1 MTRINLAE
9 IQPTALTAMLGL
21 EGYVSGTDLPAEFKE
36 MIKLRA
42 SMINKCAYC
51 IQMHTAQALELGMSQ
66 QQLFALAAW
75 EESPLFNDTERAI
88 LALTDEMTRVAD
100 QGVSDSTYQ
109 AALAALGEDSLAK
122 AMMQVITINAWNR
135 FALATQMTH

>member
-9 IQPTALTAMLGL
+9 IQPAALTAMLSL
-21 EGYVSGTDLPAEFKE
+21 EGYVSGTDLPPEYKE

-51 IQMHTAQALELGMSQ
+51 IQMHTAQALELGMDQ

-75 EESPLFNDTERAI
+75 EESPLFTETERAI
-88 LALTDEMTRVAD
+88 LALTDEMTRVAE

-109 AALAALGEDSLAK
+109 AALDVLGEESLAK
-122 AMMQVITINAWNR
+122 VMMQVITINAWNR
-135 FALATQMTH
+135 FALATKMTH